1 MARAVVIG
9 GSGHVGTY
17 LVPRLV
23 EAGFDVVNVARGRR
37 QPYQPHGRWKSV
49 ETVILDREAEEKA
62 GTFGRKVRDLKPD
75 IVIDMIC
82 FTLDSARQL
91 VEALQRP
98 GRRTSSIAARSG
110 SMARASRCRRPRCS
124 RAVRSATTASRRR
137 RSRPSSSARPARN
150 GFPATI
156 VHPGHIVGPGWAPL
170 NPAGNFNPRVF
181 TRLARGEELA
191 LPNFGLET
199 VHHVHADDVAQVFM
213 KAIANWSAAVGEAF
227 HAVSPGAVSLRG
239 YAETVSAWF
248 GREARLKFL
257 PFEAWKAHET
267 PEDAAATFDHIA
279 RSPSSSIAKAERLLA
294 YRPRYTSFEA
304 VHESLAWLIKE
315 GIVETG

>member
-23 EAGFDVVNVARGRR
+23 EAGFDVLNVARGRR

-49 ETVILDREAEEKA
+49 ETLILDREAEEKA
-62 GTFGRKVRDLKPD
+62 GAFGTKVRDLKPD

-91 VEALQRP
+91 VAALKGRVGHFLHCGTIWVHGPSVTVPTSEMQVRRPFGDYGVQKAAIEAFLI
-98 GRRTSSIAARSG
+98 GE
-110 SMARASRCRRPRCS
+110 ARA
-124 RAVRSATTASRRR
+124 
-137 RSRPSSSARPARN
+137 N
-150 GFPATI
+150 GFPATV

-181 TRLARGEELA
+181 TRLAKGEEVA

-213 KAIANWSAAVGEAF
+213 KAIANWSAAAGEAF

-239 YAETVSAWF
+239 YAETVSAWS

-257 PFEAWKAHET
+257 PYDAWKTHET
-267 PEDAAATFDHIA
+267 PEDAAATLDHIS
-279 RSPSSSIAKAERLLA
+279 RSPSSSVAKAERFLA

>member
-1 MARAVVIG
+1 MARAVIIG

-23 EAGFDVVNVARGRR
+23 EAGFDVVNVARGQR
-37 QPYQPHGRWKSV
+37 QPYQPHGLWKSV

-62 GTFGRKVRDLKPD
+62 GSFGRKVRDLKPD
-75 IVIDMIC
+75 VVIDMIC
-82 FTLDSARQL
+82 FTMDSAKQL
-91 VEALQRP
+91 VEALRGRVGHFLHCGTIWVHGPSVTVPTSEMQARRP
-98 GRRTSSIAARSG
+98 FGAYGIQKAAIEAFLLG
-110 SMARASRCRRPRCS
+110 EARA
-124 RAVRSATTASRRR
+124 
-137 RSRPSSSARPARN
+137 N
-150 GFPATI
+150 GFPATA
-156 VHPGHIVGPGWAPL
+156 VHPGHIVGPGWAPV

-181 TRLARGEELA
+181 SRLAKGEELA

-257 PFEAWKAHET
+257 PFEAWKAGET
-267 PEDAAATFDHIA
+267 PEDAAATWEHVA
-279 RSPSSSIAKAERLLA
+279 RSPSSSIVKAERLLA
-294 YRPRYTSFEA
+294 YHPRYTSFEA
-304 VHESLAWLIKE
+304 VHESLAWLIE
-315 GIVETG
+315 AGIVETR